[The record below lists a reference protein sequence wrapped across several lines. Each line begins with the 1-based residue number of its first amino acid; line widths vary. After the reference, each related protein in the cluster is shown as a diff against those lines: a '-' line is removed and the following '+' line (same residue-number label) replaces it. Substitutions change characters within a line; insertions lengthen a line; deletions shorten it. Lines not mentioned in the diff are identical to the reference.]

1 MTAPNPDP
9 RPRSTAKSATAFR
22 TISEVSTELDVP
34 QHVLRFWET
43 KFPQI
48 RPLKRGGGR
57 RYYRPEDVELLRRIQ
72 SLLYKEGYTIK
83 GVQRLLR
90 EARGGVPAGADEI
103 HPLDESG
110 PGEGAE
116 PHGFEH
122 DEDIGDHA
130 GPPHAPERHGEQQGE
145 HHAGISS
152 ARRIDIEAVLAELIA
167 LRDMLRSGRK

>member
-1 MTAPNPDP
+1 MTAPTPDP
-9 RPRSTAKSATAFR
+9 RPRSMVKSATAFR

-90 EARGGVPAGADEI
+90 EARGGAPAGVEEEGAHPPDEQGQPAELA
-103 HPLDESG
+103 H
-110 PGEGAE
+110 GEGMEAHE
-116 PHGFEH
+116 LEHEH
-122 DEDIGDHA
+122 DDDLGDHD
-130 GPPHAPERHGEQQGE
+130 E
-145 HHAGISS
+145 HHEGMTAAQRG
-152 ARRIDIEAVLAELIA
+152 DIEAVLMELIA
-167 LRDMLRSGRK
+167 LRDMLRSGRP

>member
-1 MTAPNPDP
+1 MTAPTPDP
-9 RPRSTAKSATAFR
+9 RPRSMVKSATAFR

-90 EARGGVPAGADEI
+90 EARGGAVGVVEEDL
-103 HPLDESG
+103 HPTDESAL
-110 PGEGAE
+110 PGHGEAEGDEAHE
-116 PHGFEH
+116 LEH
-122 DEDIGDHA
+122 DDDHGDHD
-130 GPPHAPERHGEQQGE
+130 E
-145 HHAGISS
+145 HHYGMTTSQ
-152 ARRIDIEAVLAELIA
+152 RGDIEAVLMELIA
-167 LRDMLRSGRK
+167 LRDMLRSGRP